1 MRLSNQLNTFHLY
14 LCSVSLLWK
23 LKLVTLKTCN
33 FFKRK
38 KVCLDCCAVM
48 NQITETYWDSW
59 ALGLPFVPACWAA
72 EVVQLRPPFA
82 SWSRAS
88 LPTLSGSCRSSQQED
103 DNTPTK
109 ERKEEWLNTMLFDDT
124 PLWTFTMMI
133 QHWAYSNIF
142 YNHYGCDP
150 KRDNQDQDKQLT
162 LEFAARYMSPSTFLA
177 YATKLCIRLSSIAL
191 GSGVGKMACTLTNKE
206 IN

>member
-1 MRLSNQLNTFHLY
+1 
-14 LCSVSLLWK
+14 
-23 LKLVTLKTCN
+23 
-33 FFKRK
+33 
-38 KVCLDCCAVM
+38 M
-48 NQITETYWDSW
+48 NQISTYWDSW

-109 ERKEEWLNTMLFDDT
+109 ERKEEWLNKMLFDDT

-142 YNHYGCDP
+142 NNHYGCDP
-150 KRDNQDQDKQLT
+150 KWENQDQDKQLT

-191 GSGVGKMACTLTNKE
+191 GSGVGKMACTLKNKKSISLTRVILYWGRGGKCVANRTGCQFIRWFDRE
-206 IN
+206 EWWTLKRKI